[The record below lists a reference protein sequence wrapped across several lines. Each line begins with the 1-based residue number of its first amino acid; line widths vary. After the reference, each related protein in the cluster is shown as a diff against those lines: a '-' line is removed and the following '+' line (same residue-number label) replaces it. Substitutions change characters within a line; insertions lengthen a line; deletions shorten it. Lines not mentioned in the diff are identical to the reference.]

1 MQAARADYQDETAKP
16 APSLVSNGVT
26 TRQRTERAY
35 KDLMS
40 VLHQCQV
47 QGWLKDALPRQP
59 KIESIHAKL
68 MQAIPEDGTS
78 EADLSG
84 LFE

>member
-1 MQAARADYQDETAKP
+1 MK
-16 APSLVSNGVT
+16 
-26 TRQRTERAY
+26 
-35 KDLMS
+35 
-40 VLHQCQV
+40 
-47 QGWLKDALPRQP
+47 GWLSHGLSLQP
-59 KIESIHAKL
+59 KIESIHAAL